1 MDTQLLF
8 AIDGTMLP
16 PGGMVLNPLE
26 APAGCSDG
34 VVGGFLFINTGEEVD
49 EDCVGGAT
57 TSRLMMT
64 VVSSSTA
71 GAFTNWGSCL
81 TMSLY
86 STVSLFTGIEPIEG
100 ADGATTNDDG
110 GGSDTGGSLTS
121 STSRFTT
128 VSPARSTGVRCGEDR
143 CCPPIGAD
151 AAAGSCLTGD
161 D

>member
-8 AIDGTMLP
+8 DIVGTMLP
-16 PGGMVLNPLE
+16 PTDGMVLNPTE
-26 APAGCSDG
+26 AGCSDG
-34 VVGGFLFINTGEEVD
+34 VVGGFLSTNTGEE
-49 EDCVGGAT
+49 EDADCGGAT

-71 GAFTNWGSCL
+71 GAFTDWGSCL

-86 STVSLFTGIEPIEG
+86 STVSLFTGIEPTEG
-100 ADGATTNDDG
+100 ADGATTNG
-110 GGSDTGGSLTS
+110 GGSDAGGSCSFTS

-128 VSPARSTGVRCGEDR
+128 VNPRSTGVRCGEDTWR
-143 CCPPIGAD
+143 T
-151 AAAGSCLTGD
+151 AAVGSCLTGD